1 MLLDYFHILLKHVSW
16 LCSSNAMYVSKLLAS
31 MSLVC
36 LSKVQKKKFFFLLVL
51 NLSSLVSFISTSLC
65 LMGNRMVLKSK
76 NNFWPSKIY
85 VSQFACLQNQ
95 KYESWNINFWKL
107 KVWHWENLTFFEIS
121 NFTKGIT
128 DLVLSENLLKN

>member
-1 MLLDYFHILLKHVSW
+1 MFFQRYVREQAFSIYIFGLSQQ
-16 LCSSNAMYVSKLLAS
+16 SS
-31 MSLVC
+31 
-36 LSKVQKKKFFFLLVL
+36 KKKFFFLLVL

-95 KYESWNINFWKL
+95 KYWKL
-107 KVWHWENLTFFEIS
+107 KY
-121 NFTKGIT
+121 K
-128 DLVLSENLLKN
+128 LLET